1 MAPAKQSPTITLL
14 PAGAPV
20 RIMFAGEELVNT
32 DDALVL
38 REGSLPPVLYI
49 PKADVRWELTTATD
63 RSTHCPY
70 KGDAQYWSVSA
81 NGKTAENA
89 IWSYPDPIESVS
101 AMVFGRS
108 AAHRPNI
115 LAKPSQSRAT
125 TTPVMKK

>member
-20 RIMFAGEELVNT
+20 RIMFASEELVNT

-101 AMVFGRS
+101 AIGDCVALYWDKMDAWFLGDQQLTG
-108 AAHRPNI
+108 P
-115 LAKPSQSRAT
+115 T
-125 TTPVMKK
+125 F